1 MTTAIHGDVSP
12 ETAAVAQSNG
22 RCGGR
27 ILINAERFE
36 SSVADR
42 GKTAGLCLAA
52 EA

>member
-12 ETAAVAQSNG
+12 ETAAGAETKWRS
-22 RCGGR
+22 GGR